1 MKKNENLKNLSIVL
15 IILALIALSFGL
27 YKNVK
32 YYDQIQARQIKL
44 EKRVETLQQAL
55 QTKDKELEA
64 GLKNNYSGLM
74 YKIQYIEN
82 QIGEGE

>member
-55 QTKDKELEA
+55 QTKDKEIEA
-64 GLKNNYSGLM
+64 GLTNTQKGLM
-74 YKIQYIEN
+74 LKIEYIEN
-82 QIGEGE
+82 QIGAGK

>member
-1 MKKNENLKNLSIVL
+1 MRKNEYLQHVSIVL
-15 IILALIALSFGL
+15 ILIALIALSFGL

-74 YKIQYIEN
+74 YKIQYLEN

>member
-32 YYDQIQARQIKL
+32 YYDRIQERQIKL

-55 QTKDKELEA
+55 QTKDKEIEA
-64 GLKNNYSGLM
+64 GLTNTQKGLM
-74 YKIQYIEN
+74 LKIEYIEN
-82 QIGEGE
+82 QIGAGK

>member
-1 MKKNENLKNLSIVL
+1 MRKNEYLQHVSIVL
-15 IILALIALSFGL
+15 ILIALIALSFGL

-55 QTKDKELEA
+55 QTKDKEIEA
-64 GLKNNYSGLM
+64 GLTNTQKGLM
-74 YKIQYIEN
+74 LKIEYIEN
-82 QIGEGE
+82 QIGAGK

>member
-32 YYDQIQARQIKL
+32 YYDRIQERQIKL

-55 QTKDKELEA
+55 QTKDKEIEA
-64 GLKNNYSGLM
+64 GLTNTQKGLM
-74 YKIQYIEN
+74 LKNEYIEN
-82 QIGEGE
+82 QIGAGK